1 MRTYSTKQKDIKRQW
16 HLVDLKGRILG
27 RVATQIAQLLQGKD
41 KVYYTPHLDC
51 GDWVV
56 AINAAKIKVTGKKI
70 KEKIY
75 YRHSGYPGGLKAVTF
90 EQQMAKDPRKIIEW
104 AVKNML
110 PKNKL
115 REGRMRRLKVFAG
128 SEHKYEDKFKKLK
141 TKNEKPKTQT

>member
-27 RVATQIAQLLQGKD
+27 RIATQIAQLLQGKD

>member
-16 HLVDLKGRILG
+16 HLVDLKGKILG

-115 REGRMRRLKVFAG
+115 RARRMRRLKVFVG
-128 SEHKYEDKFKKLK
+128 SEHKYKDKFKS
-141 TKNEKPKTQT
+141 

>member
-1 MRTYSTKQKDIKRQW
+1 MKTYSVKKKDIKRQW
-16 HLVDLKGRILG
+16 HLVDLKGKILG
-27 RVATQIAQLLQGKD
+27 RVATQIAILLQGKN

-51 GDWVV
+51 GDYVV
-56 AINAAKIKVTGKKI
+56 AINTEKVKTTGKKT

-90 EQQMAKDPRKIIEW
+90 EQQMAKDPRKIIQW

-115 REGRMRRLKVFAG
+115 RDKRMKRLKVFVA
-128 SEHKYEDKFKKLK
+128 SEHKYKDKFKK
-141 TKNEKPKTQT
+141 

>member
-1 MRTYSTKQKDIKRQW
+1 MKTYSVKKKDIKRQW
-16 HLVDLKGRILG
+16 HLVDLKGKILG
-27 RVATQIAQLLQGKD
+27 RVATQIAILLQGKN

-51 GDWVV
+51 GDYVV
-56 AINAAKIKVTGKKI
+56 AINTEKVKTTGKKT

-90 EQQMAKDPRKIIEW
+90 EQQMAKDPRKIIQW

-115 REGRMRRLKVFAG
+115 RDKRMKRLKVFVAG
-128 SEHKYEDKFKKLK
+128 EHKYKDKFKK
-141 TKNEKPKTQT
+141 